1 MDKKARIKEL
11 IEILSQ
17 ANKAYYQ
24 DAKEIMTNFDY
35 DRLYDEL
42 KQLEQETGVVMAN
55 SPTIHVGY
63 EVVSQLPKEQHESPM
78 LSLDKTKEVG
88 TLAEFAGDRNCLLSW
103 KLDGLTVVLTY
114 EKGSLAKAVTR
125 GNGQVGEVITNNA
138 RTFQNLPLNI
148 PYQGRL
154 TLRGEAIIKYS
165 DFHKINKE
173 IGEAEAKYKN
183 PRNLC
188 SGSVRQL
195 NSEVTAARNVN
206 FIAFAL
212 IHVEGVDF
220 DNSME
225 NQYRWLESQ
234 GFEVVERKIVTESDM
249 EEVVSYFAEK
259 VKTYD
264 YPSDGLVL
272 MYDDIAYGLSLGSTA
287 KFPRNGI
294 AFKWKDEEAET
305 VLDYIEWSPSRT
317 GLIKPVAVF
326 RPVEL
331 EGTTVTRASVHNIS
345 IMEELKLGVGDTIK
359 VYKAN
364 MIIPQISE
372 NLTKSGFTDIPDS
385 CPACGKST
393 EVRNENGVK
402 TLYCPNQQCPAKH
415 VKLYTLFVS
424 RNAMN
429 IDGLSEETLEKFID
443 AGYIHEF
450 ADIFKLD
457 RYEEEIVNTPGFG
470 RKSYDNLMDSVN
482 RARQVEL
489 HALIYSLGIPNIGTA
504 NAKLICKHFQNDF
517 DKIRNAAR
525 EELVEINHI
534 GDKMAEK
541 FADYFADEENNAK
554 VDRLLEQVTIKKSEE
569 NNIQNMEGLTFVVT
583 GSVEKF
589 ANRNAVKEYIEKR
602 GGKVTG
608 SVTSKTNYLINN
620 DVLSNS
626 SKNRKAKELGIEI
639 ISEEQFLEKW
649 Q

>member
-11 IEILSQ
+11 IEILNQ

-24 DAKEIMTNFDY
+24 DAKEIMSNFDY

-78 LSLDKTKEVG
+78 LSLDKTKEVN

-114 EKGSLAKAVTR
+114 ENGSLAKAVTR

-165 DFHKINKE
+165 DFHKMNKE
-173 IGEAEAKYKN
+173 IEDAEAKYKN

-212 IHVEGVDF
+212 IHADDVDF

-225 NQYRWLESQ
+225 KQYRWLEEQ
-234 GFEVVERKIVTESDM
+234 GFEVVERKIVTESNM

-317 GLIKPVAVF
+317 GLINPVAVF

-554 VDRLLEQVTIKKSEE
+554 VDRLLEQVTIKKAEE

>member
-11 IEILSQ
+11 IEILNQ

-24 DAKEIMTNFDY
+24 DAKEIMSNFDY

-42 KQLEQETGVVMAN
+42 QQLEQETGVVMAN

-63 EVVSQLPKEQHESPM
+63 EIVSQLPKEQHESPM
-78 LSLDKTKEVG
+78 LSLDKTKEVN

-114 EKGSLAKAVTR
+114 ENGSLAKAVTR

-138 RTFQNLPLNI
+138 GTFQNIPFHI

-165 DFHKINKE
+165 DFNKMNKE
-173 IGEAEAKYKN
+173 IEDAEAKYKN

-212 IHVEGVDF
+212 IHADDVDF

-225 NQYRWLESQ
+225 NQYRWLEEQ
-234 GFEVVERKIVTESDM
+234 GFEVVERKIVTESNM

-317 GLIKPVAVF
+317 GLINPVAVF

-402 TLYCPNQQCPAKH
+402 TLYCPNRQCPAKH

-554 VDRLLEQVTIKKSEE
+554 VDRLLEQITIMQPEE
-569 NNIQNMEGLTFVVT
+569 NNSQNMEGLTFVVT

-589 ANRNAVKEYIEKR
+589 PNRNAVKDYIEKR

>member
-1 MDKKARIKEL
+1 M
-11 IEILSQ
+11 
-17 ANKAYYQ
+17 
-24 DAKEIMTNFDY
+24 
-35 DRLYDEL
+35 
-42 KQLEQETGVVMAN
+42 
-55 SPTIHVGY
+55 
-63 EVVSQLPKEQHESPM
+63 
-78 LSLDKTKEVG
+78 
-88 TLAEFAGDRNCLLSW
+88 
-103 KLDGLTVVLTY
+103 
-114 EKGSLAKAVTR
+114 
-125 GNGQVGEVITNNA
+125 
-138 RTFQNLPLNI
+138 
-148 PYQGRL
+148 
-154 TLRGEAIIKYS
+154 
-165 DFHKINKE
+165 
-173 IGEAEAKYKN
+173 
-183 PRNLC
+183 
-188 SGSVRQL
+188 
-195 NSEVTAARNVN
+195 
-206 FIAFAL
+206 
-212 IHVEGVDF
+212 
-220 DNSME
+220 
-225 NQYRWLESQ
+225 
-234 GFEVVERKIVTESDM
+234 
-249 EEVVSYFAEK
+249 
-259 VKTYD
+259 
-264 YPSDGLVL
+264 
-272 MYDDIAYGLSLGSTA
+272 
-287 KFPRNGI
+287 
-294 AFKWKDEEAET
+294 
-305 VLDYIEWSPSRT
+305 
-317 GLIKPVAVF
+317 AVF

-525 EELVEINHI
+525 EELVEIKHI

-554 VDRLLEQVTIKKSEE
+554 VDRLLEQITIMQPEE
-569 NNIQNMEGLTFVVT
+569 NNSQNMEGLTFVVT

-589 ANRNAVKEYIEKR
+589 PNRNAVKDYIEKR